1 MFETFRKLLDLLT
14 PSERRRCYLLVV
26 LILIEG
32 VVQMVAIASILPFL
46 AVLANPAVIETSDRL
61 NALYTG
67 LGFATPHRFLVFL
80 GGAIF
85 CLVFFGLLFRTF
97 THYAI
102 YRFVFLRGY
111 AIGSRL
117 LAAYLRQPYSWFLN
131 QHSAQLGANILTDVN
146 KVVGQALM
154 PAMRL
159 LSYGAVGLMLIALLV
174 AVQPKAALVL
184 AVLLGGSYG
193 LIYLGVRNR
202 LARLGEARFEANHQ
216 RFQAA
221 ADAVGGIKD
230 VKILGLEETYL
241 RRFQKPALALAEY
254 DATSAVISE
263 FPRHILEAI
272 GFGGMLLFILVMLA
286 TGDGHLGAVLP
297 VLGVYAFAGLRLFPA
312 LQQVYGS
319 FAALRFAK
327 PTLDKLHADLAETS
341 GGTPLRA
348 GAGTPPLRLEDR
360 LELAAI
366 EYAYPQAER
375 AALRGVDMSIPART
389 TVGLVGGTGAG
400 KTTVVD
406 LILGL
411 LEPQA
416 GMILVDGQPVTAS
429 NRRAW
434 QRAIG
439 YVPQAI
445 FLTDESVAANI
456 AFGLPAEAIDRAAVE
471 RAARIAELHD
481 FVVHELPLGYDTPVG
496 ERGVRLSGGQR
507 QRIGIARALYHDP
520 DVLIMDEATSALDNL
535 TEKAV
540 MDAVHNLGHAKT
552 IVLIAH
558 RLSTVRSCDTI
569 FMMEHGRVVAQ
580 GGYDELIAENQTFRA
595 MAGGHG

>member
-14 PSERRRCYLLVV
+14 PSERRRCYLLVA
-26 LILIEG
+26 LILVEG

-46 AVLANPAVIETSDRL
+46 AVLANPDVIETSDRL

-67 LGFATPHRFLVFL
+67 LGFASPHRFLVFL

-111 AIGSRL
+111 AISSRL

-131 QHSAQLGANILTDVN
+131 QHSAQLGASILTDVN

-159 LSYGAVGLMLIALLV
+159 LSYGAMTLMLVGLLV

-202 LARLGEARFEANHQ
+202 LGRLGEARFEANHQ

-221 ADAVGGIKD
+221 GDAVGGIKD

-272 GFGGMLLFILVMLA
+272 GFGGMLLFVLVMLA
-286 TGDGHLGAVLP
+286 TDEGSLGAVLP

-319 FAALRFAK
+319 FAALRFAR
-327 PTLDKLHADLAETS
+327 PTLDKLHADLAATS
-341 GGTPLRA
+341 GGTPLRE

-375 AALRGVDMSIPART
+375 AALRGVDMTIPART

-416 GMILVDGQPVTAS
+416 GTILVDGQPVTAA

-445 FLTDESVAANI
+445 FLTDESVASNI
-456 AFGLPAEAIDRAAVE
+456 AFGLPPEAIDRAAVE

-481 FVVHELPLGYDTPVG
+481 FVMAELPLGYDTPVG

-558 RLSTVRSCDTI
+558 RLSTVQACDII

-580 GGYDELIAENQTFRA
+580 GRYDELIAQNQTFRA

>member
-1 MFETFRKLLDLLT
+1 
-14 PSERRRCYLLVV
+14 
-26 LILIEG
+26 
-32 VVQMVAIASILPFL
+32 
-46 AVLANPAVIETSDRL
+46 
-61 NALYTG
+61 
-67 LGFATPHRFLVFL
+67 
-80 GGAIF
+80 
-85 CLVFFGLLFRTF
+85 
-97 THYAI
+97 
-102 YRFVFLRGY
+102 
-111 AIGSRL
+111 
-117 LAAYLRQPYSWFLN
+117 
-131 QHSAQLGANILTDVN
+131 
-146 KVVGQALM
+146 M

-159 LSYGAVGLMLIALLV
+159 LSYGAVTLMLVVLLV

-221 ADAVGGIKD
+221 GDVVGGIKD

-272 GFGGMLLFILVMLA
+272 GFGGMLLFVLVMLA
-286 TGDGHLGAVLP
+286 TDEGSLGAVLP

-319 FAALRFAK
+319 FAALRFAR
-327 PTLDKLHADLAETS
+327 PTLDKLHADLAATS
-341 GGTPLRA
+341 GGTPLRE

-375 AALRGVDMSIPART
+375 AALRGVDMTIPART

-416 GMILVDGQPVTAS
+416 GTILVDGAAGHRGEPPRLAAGDRLRAAGDLPDRRVGRVEHRLRPAARGDRPGRGRA
-429 NRRAW
+429 RRA
-434 QRAIG
+434 
-439 YVPQAI
+439 
-445 FLTDESVAANI
+445 
-456 AFGLPAEAIDRAAVE
+456 DR
-471 RAARIAELHD
+471 RAARLRDA
-481 FVVHELPLGYDTPVG
+481 PSCRRATTRRSASAGCGSRAASASASASP
-496 ERGVRLSGGQR
+496 
-507 QRIGIARALYHDP
+507 AR
-520 DVLIMDEATSALDNL
+520 
-535 TEKAV
+535 
-540 MDAVHNLGHAKT
+540 
-552 IVLIAH
+552 
-558 RLSTVRSCDTI
+558 STTTRTC
-569 FMMEHGRVVAQ
+569 
-580 GGYDELIAENQTFRA
+580 
-595 MAGGHG
+595 